1 MAIEARHGD
10 DLCVPTTIYGICILI
25 YDTPRSAAAAA
36 AKKKKKKRDR
46 NEKQK
51 TKKLYRDR

>member
-36 AKKKKKKRDR
+36 AKKKKKKER
-46 NEKQK
+46 QK
-51 TKKLYRDR
+51 